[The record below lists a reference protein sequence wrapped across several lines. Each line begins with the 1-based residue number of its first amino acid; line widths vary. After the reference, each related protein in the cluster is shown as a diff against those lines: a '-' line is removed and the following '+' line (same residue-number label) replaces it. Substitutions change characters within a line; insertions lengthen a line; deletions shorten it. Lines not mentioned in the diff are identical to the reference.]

1 MKTATDSH
9 KKFFSQ
15 KGQGLVEYALL
26 FGFIGAIFLFVFANG
41 GFGNTLGNL
50 FGSAGDNV
58 TTAGNNLLG
67 ASTDEETS
75 FDYET
80 LTAEDVAPTTY
91 PTLNWQEIIFGVPGM
106 YATVMGSDTAAKA
119 IVSETNLFAQISAMV
134 EGHLASTKAE
144 DGTKD
149 WETFLSTM
157 ENLQARNNFS
167 SSYVRGEETFTIQRL
182 GSSNA
187 VVVTH
192 SNGKDIFTYYKLSPD
207 ANNVMQIETNST
219 QSFGAYM
226 STIAAQ
232 PGWEY
237 KN

>member
-1 MKTATDSH
+1 MKTSTDLL
-9 KKFFSQ
+9 KNFFPQ
-15 KGQGLVEYALL
+15 KGQGHIEYALL
-26 FGFIGAIFLFVFANG
+26 FGFVGAIFLFVFASG
-41 GFGNTLGNL
+41 GFGNVLGNL

-58 TTAGNNLLG
+58 TTAGNSLLG
-67 ASTDEETS
+67 VNNSDEETS

-119 IVSETNLFAQISAMV
+119 IVSEINLFAQISAMV

-144 DGTKD
+144 DGLKD
-149 WETFLSTM
+149 WQTFLSTM

-187 VVVTH
+187 VVATH

-219 QSFGAYM
+219 QSFSQYM
-226 STIAAQ
+226 TTIAAQ

-237 KN
+237 K